1 MPTQR
6 VVPVQCPNCQAQ
18 FTAPIQNIVD
28 GQDMA
33 MKAAFLQG
41 QLNLAQCPQCG
52 TAFSPSY
59 PLLYYD
65 LEKEL
70 SFVLVPPDL
79 NVAGPD
85 QEKMI
90 GDLTNSLVNSLP
102 TEQRKFYLF
111 NPTQFLSH
119 ESLIKAILEADGISE
134 EVLEAQAARAK
145 LIEEFLQASDEAA
158 LQEMVKARD
167 AELDYEFFEV
177 ITAYMQMAQMAGDQA
192 RFQAFLA
199 LRTVLSELS
208 SQGKE
213 AVADIDAK
221 IGLVVVGSQE
231 ELLEKMENAEDDRE
245 LEALVVTGHAML
257 DYAFFQMLTA
267 KIDQFSGSGD
277 TETAQALRDLRTK
290 ILDFKAV
297 HEEKTQAALEQAAE
311 LLKDVVQSGAP
322 EQELAKR
329 LDEVDEAF
337 FLILN
342 ANIEE
347 ARRQNQQ
354 EAAEA
359 LEAIGNMALAL
370 IQERLGPKPETDQS
384 EEQPQI
390 LTSK

>member
-1 MPTQR
+1 MPTQQ
-6 VVPVQCPNCQAQ
+6 VAPVRCPNCNAQ
-18 FTAPIQNIVD
+18 FTAPIQNIID

-33 MKAAFLQG
+33 MKAAFLRG
-41 QLNLAQCPQCG
+41 QLNLTQCPQCG
-52 TAFSPSY
+52 TTFAPN
-59 PLLYYD
+59 LLILYYD

-70 SFVLVPPDL
+70 SFVLVPAEL
-79 NVAGPD
+79 GVAGQA

-111 NPTQFLSH
+111 NPRQFLSL
-119 ESLIKAILEADGISE
+119 ESMIKAILEADGISE

-145 LIEEFLQASDEAA
+145 LIEEFLQAPDEAT
-158 LQEMVKARD
+158 LEERVKAHD

-177 ITAYMQMAQMAGDQA
+177 LTAYLQTAQLAGDQT

-199 LRTVLSELS
+199 LRTILSEFS

-231 ELLEKMENAEDDRE
+231 ELLEKMENAADDQE
-245 LEALVVTGHAML
+245 LEGLVAAGHTML

-267 KIDQFSGSGD
+267 KIDQHTASGD
-277 TETAQALRDLRTK
+277 TETARALKELRTK
-290 ILDFKAV
+290 ILDIKAV
-297 HEEKTQAALEQAAE
+297 HEEQTQAMLEQAAE

-322 EQELAKR
+322 DQVLDQR
-329 LDEVDEAF
+329 LDEVNEAF
-337 FLILN
+337 FFVLN

-347 ARRQNQQ
+347 ARRQGQ
-354 EAAEA
+354 EEPAKA
-359 LEAIGNMALAL
+359 LEAIGNMALAM
-370 IQERLGPKPETDQS
+370 IEDRLGPASEEIQS
-384 EEQPQI
+384 EDQPQI